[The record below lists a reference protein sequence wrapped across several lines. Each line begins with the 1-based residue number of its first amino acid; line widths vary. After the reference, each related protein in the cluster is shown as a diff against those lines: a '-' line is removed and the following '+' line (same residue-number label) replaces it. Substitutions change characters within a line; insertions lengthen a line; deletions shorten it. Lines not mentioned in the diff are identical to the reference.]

1 MTHPLALQVRKELHD
16 HDGDCLLQVDGVVF
30 VNYHWLSSNPQF
42 SLLLL
47 NLLFH
52 PSCEKY
58 SWYKK
63 GEIWFTIS
71 EKYMLKIANCKTC
84 KWWTYPSPPPQSPCR
99 QPSSPSPQGQS
110 CIQREGYQAHHQ
122 GQGLQG
128 DQLLPGPLHRVKGH
142 LRSLLVLRV
151 LVRVN
156 LSKHC
161 FKRLLFQCNILIK
174 MLHFRLLWQS
184 ITFRSI
190 LKIMNMFAHHYRHS
204 SKLLFRIVHWCLW
217 IDL

>member
-1 MTHPLALQVRKELHD
+1 MEVIKIFILPFA
-16 HDGDCLLQVDGVVF
+16 
-30 VNYHWLSSNPQF
+30 SS
-42 SLLLL
+42 
-47 NLLFH
+47 
-52 PSCEKY
+52 
-58 SWYKK
+58 
-63 GEIWFTIS
+63 TIS
-71 EKYMLKIANCKTC
+71 MQAALVSF
-84 KWWTYPSPPPQSPCR
+84 PSRTVLHSKR
-99 QPSSPSPQGQS
+99 RLS
-110 CIQREGYQAHHQ
+110 QAHHQ

-128 DQLLPGPLHRVKGH
+128 DQLLPGPLHCVKCH

-204 SKLLFRIVHWCLW
+204 SKLLFRIVH
-217 IDL
+217 